1 MEVGF
6 RSHQQ
11 TDRVIALVLDST
23 EESFVSVF
31 TDADE
36 FFLVD
41 GEFLELFT
49 LGLELTLTTIL
60 HSGCT
65 I

>member
-1 MEVGF
+1 MEVGL

-31 TDADE
+31 TDANE
-36 FFLVD
+36 LFLV
-41 GEFLELFT
+41 GREFLELFT
-49 LGLELTLTTIL
+49 HDVEWRRG
-60 HSGCT
+60 
-65 I
+65 